1 MTSPTA
7 AADTVCPRSVDDIGD
22 AHVVL
27 VGLMG
32 SGKTTVG
39 NLVAERLGRELVD
52 SDRRIETLTG
62 RAVKEI
68 LAADGVEALR
78 RHEADALFD
87 ALADDTPSVIAAAGG
102 VVLDAGHRRR
112 LAAAG
117 ALVVWLDADPRS
129 LASRTITGA
138 HRPWLDD
145 DPVGTLQHM
154 HDERKPWYAEVAS
167 VTVTVDDLTP
177 EEIADRIVS

>member
-1 MTSPTA
+1 VTDPTR
-7 AADTVCPRSVDDIGD
+7 AADTVRPRSADGIGD
-22 AHVVL
+22 THVVL

-39 NLVAERLGRELVD
+39 NLVADRLGRELID
-52 SDRRIETLTG
+52 SDGRIETLTG
-62 RAVKEI
+62 RTVKEI

-87 ALADDTPSVIAAAGG
+87 ALADGTPSVITAAAG
-102 VVLDAGHRRR
+102 VVLDAEHRRR
-112 LAAAG
+112 LVAAG

-129 LASRTITGA
+129 SALRALTGE

-167 VTVTVDDLTP
+167 MTVTVDDLTP
-177 EEIADRIVS
+177 EQIADRIVS